1 MVAAM
6 VYTSCT
12 SVCPRVTDDM
22 KAIEQR
28 LSEADRARVR
38 FVLFSLDPAHDT
50 PAAWQKFAHD
60 HRLDPAR
67 WRLLTAADGG
77 ERDLAA
83 VLGLKYQAL
92 DNGDVAHSAMIV
104 VLDPA
109 GVVRYRR
116 TGVNQNLDEVVAA
129 LRG

>member
-1 MVAAM
+1 
-6 VYTSCT
+6 
-12 SVCPRVTDDM
+12 
-22 KAIEQR
+22 
-28 LSEADRARVR
+28 
-38 FVLFSLDPAHDT
+38 LFSLDPARDT
-50 PAAWQKFAHD
+50 PAAWRKFGHD

-67 WRLLTAADGG
+67 WRLLTASDGG

-116 TGVNQNLDEVVAA
+116 TGVNQNLDEVIAA
-129 LRG
+129 LASSS